1 MASTVIPIWPGSASF
16 AQVSAS
22 YYGTGTWP
30 PPTPF
35 GFYDNDPQFQTDANK
50 VSNFCALHLGYPIEN
65 IELQEI
71 NFFAAFEEAV
81 TVYGNE
87 LYAFQLRDNYLSLE
101 GASDRIDVN
110 NSVFTP
116 TMATIVRLSQQY
128 GEEAGAGG
136 NVTWYKGRLAL
147 VPGQQRYDLTKWAED
162 EGIVGGIEIKNV
174 WYQPPP
180 AINQLYS
187 PYMLGQGGG
196 AGLGGVPAA
205 GVYGF
210 GYGYAN
216 YLMMPTSYTMQ
227 NIQAIEMQNTVTL
240 SNYSFNIVNNIISVF
255 PVPGTGFAGDG
266 FGGEYDLYYGQYL
279 VFDFIKVQD
288 RIDAAF
294 ANGTNKITNTSDA
307 PYLNPTYSKIN
318 SIGRS
323 WIFEYTL
330 AKAKEILGLV
340 RNKYSTIPIPGSEVT
355 LNGDG
360 LVTQGVADQE
370 ALITRLREY
379 FDQTSRQALLERRQ
393 AESVARVEEI
403 KQVPMTIYIG

>member
-16 AQVSAS
+16 ASVSAS

-35 GFYDNDPQFQTDANK
+35 GFYDDDPQFQTDANK

-65 IELQEI
+65 VELQQI

-101 GASDRIDVN
+101 GASDRINVN

-116 TMATIVRLSQQY
+116 SMDGIVRLSQQY

-136 NVTWYKGRLAL
+136 NVTWFKGRLPL
-147 VPGQQRYDLTKWAED
+147 VPGQQRYDLAAWAEE
-162 EGIVGGIEIKNV
+162 EGIAGGIEIKNV

-180 AINQLYS
+180 AVNMLYA
-187 PYMLGQGGG
+187 PGVFMGQG
-196 AGLGGVPAA
+196 GLGGVPPA
-205 GVYGF
+205 GLYGF
-210 GYGYAN
+210 GYGSTN
-216 YLMMPTSYTMQ
+216 YLMMPTSFTMQ
-227 NIQAIEMQNTVTL
+227 NIQAIEMQNQVTL
-240 SNYSFNIVNNIISVF
+240 SNYTFNIINNIISVF
-255 PVPGTGFAGDG
+255 PIPGTGFAGGDFDG
-266 FGGEYDLYYGQYL
+266 EDDLYYGEYL
-279 VFDFIKVQD
+279 VFDFIKIQD

-294 ANGTNKITNTSDA
+294 ADGTNKITSTANA
-307 PYLNPTYSKIN
+307 PYLNPVYSNIN

-330 AKAKEILGLV
+330 AKAKEMLGLV
-340 RNKYSTIPIPGSEVT
+340 RNKYSTVPIPGAEVT
-355 LNGDG
+355 LNGND
-360 LVTQGVADQE
+360 LVSAAATEKE

-393 AESVARVEEI
+393 AESVARVAEI
-403 KQVPMTIYIG
+403 SQVPMTIFIG

>member
-22 YYGTGTWP
+22 YYNTGTWP

-35 GFYDNDPQFQTDANK
+35 GFYDTDIQFQTDANK

-110 NSVFTP
+110 NSIFTP

-128 GEEAGAGG
+128 GEEAGVGG
-136 NVTWYKGRLAL
+136 NVTWYKGRLSL
-147 VPGQQRYDLTKWAED
+147 TPGIQSYDLAQWAKD
-162 EGIVGGIEIKNV
+162 QGIIGGIEIKNV

-266 FGGEYDLYYGQYL
+266 LDGANDLYYGQYL
-279 VFDFIKVQD
+279 VFDFIKIQD
-288 RIDAAF
+288 RIDAGF
-294 ANGTNKITNTSDA
+294 SNGTNKISNTSNA

-330 AKAKEILGLV
+330 AKAKEMLGLT
-340 RNKYSTIPIPGSEVT
+340 RNKYSQIPIPGAEVT

-360 LVTQGVADQE
+360 LVSAAATEKE
-370 ALITRLREY
+370 ALIERLRTY
-379 FDQTSRQALLERRQ
+379 FDDTSRQKLLERRA

-403 KQVPMTIYIG
+403 KQVPMTIFIG

>member
-16 AQVSAS
+16 VQVSAS

-35 GFYDNDPQFQTDANK
+35 GFYDNDTQFQTDAKK

-65 IELQEI
+65 VELQDI

-116 TMATIVRLSQQY
+116 TMASIVRLSQQY
-128 GEEAGAGG
+128 GEEAGVGG
-136 NVTWYKGRLAL
+136 NVTWYKGRLTL
-147 VPGQQRYDLTKWAED
+147 VPGQQKYDLAAWAEA
-162 EGIVGGIEIKNV
+162 EGITGGIEIKNV

-180 AINQLYS
+180 AVNQLYS
-187 PYMLGQGGG
+187 TALLTGQG
-196 AGLGGVPAA
+196 GLGGVPPA
-205 GVYGF
+205 GLY
-210 GYGYAN
+210 GYGYGYSN
-216 YLMMPTSYTMQ
+216 YLMMPTSFTMQ
-227 NIQAIEMQNTVTL
+227 NIQAIEMQNQVML
-240 SNYSFNIVNNIISVF
+240 SNYTFNIIDNVLTVF
-255 PVPGTGFAGDG
+255 PVPGTGF
-266 FGGEYDLYYGQYL
+266 GGEGFEGGEELYYGQYL
-279 VFDFIKVQD
+279 VFDFIKIQD

-330 AKAKEILGLV
+330 AKAKEMLGLT
-340 RNKYSTIPIPGSEVT
+340 RNKYSQIPIPGAEVT
-355 LNGDG
+355 LNGDS
-360 LVTQGVADQE
+360 LATQGITEQE
-370 ALITRLREY
+370 TLITRLREY
-379 FDQTSRQALLERRQ
+379 FDQTSRQSLLERRA
-393 AESVARVEEI
+393 AESAARVQEI
-403 KQVPMTIYIG
+403 NQVPMTIFIG

>member
-1 MASTVIPIWPGSASF
+1 MSSTVIPIWPGSASF
-16 AQVSAS
+16 ASVSAS
-22 YYGTGTWP
+22 YYGTPSVWP

-35 GFYDNDPQFQTDANK
+35 GFYDDDIQFQTDANK

-65 IELQEI
+65 VELQQI

-136 NVTWYKGRLAL
+136 NVDWLKGRLTL
-147 VPGQQRYDLTKWAED
+147 VPGQQTYDLAAWAE
-162 EGIVGGIEIKNV
+162 EQGIVGGIEIKNV
-174 WYQPPP
+174 FYQPPP

-187 PYMLGQGGG
+187 TALMTGQG
-196 AGLGGVPAA
+196 GLGGVPPA
-205 GVYGF
+205 GIYGF

-216 YLMMPTSYTMQ
+216 YLMMPTSFTMQ

-240 SNYSFNIVNNIISVF
+240 SNYTFNVINNILSVF
-255 PVPGTGFAGDG
+255 PIPGTGFAGADLD
-266 FGGEYDLYYGQYL
+266 GGEDLYYGEFL
-279 VFDFIKVQD
+279 IFEFIKIQD

-294 ANGTNKITNTSDA
+294 AEGTNKITNVGNA
-307 PYLNPTYSKIN
+307 PYVNPVYSNIS

-330 AKAKEILGLV
+330 AKSKEMLGLV
-340 RNKYSTIPIPGSEVT
+340 RNKYSQVPIPGAEVT
-355 LNGDG
+355 LNGNE
-360 LVTQGVADQE
+360 LVSSAAAEKTE
-370 ALITRLREY
+370 LITRLRDY
-379 FDQTSRQALLERRQ
+379 FDQTSRQALLERRA
-393 AESVARVEEI
+393 AESVARVTEI
-403 KQVPMTIYIG
+403 NQVPMTIFIG

>member
-16 AQVSAS
+16 AAVSAS

-35 GFYDNDPQFQTDANK
+35 GFYDNDPEFKTDANK

-136 NVTWYKGRLAL
+136 NVTWFKGQLAL
-147 VPGQQRYDLTKWAED
+147 TPGVQTYDLSKWAD
-162 EGIVGGIEIKNV
+162 DLGIVGGIEVKNV

-180 AINQLYS
+180 AINQLYA
-187 PYMLGQGGG
+187 PTLMTGQG
-196 AGLGGVPAA
+196 GLGGVPPL
-205 GVYGF
+205 GFYGF

-216 YLMMPTSYTMQ
+216 YLMMPTSFTMQ
-227 NIQAIEMQNTVTL
+227 NLQAIEMQNTVTL
-240 SNYSFNIVNNIISVF
+240 SNYTFNIVNNFISVF
-255 PVPGTGFAGDG
+255 PVPGTGMGGDD
-266 FGGEYDLYYGQYL
+266 FDGGDDLGYGEFL
-279 VFDFIKVQD
+279 VFDFIKIQD

-294 ANGTNKITNTSDA
+294 ADGTNKISNTSNA
-307 PYLNPTYSKIN
+307 PYMNPTYAKIN

-330 AKAKEILGLV
+330 AKAKEMLGLT
-340 RNKYSTIPIPGSEVT
+340 RNKYSQIPIPGAEVT
-355 LNGDG
+355 LNGDS
-360 LVTQGVADQE
+360 LATQGIADQE
-370 ALITRLREY
+370 ALITRLRDY
-379 FDQTSRQALLERRQ
+379 FDQTSRQALLERRA

-403 KQVPMTIYIG
+403 KQVPMTIFIG